1 MRYRFS
7 LSMPSCNAHFEYLYS
22 QLLQAASPIKVEGIE
37 VYLLEEETLLL
48 EIVIRTHRLI

>member
-1 MRYRFS
+1 
-7 LSMPSCNAHFEYLYS
+7 MPSCNAHFEYLYS